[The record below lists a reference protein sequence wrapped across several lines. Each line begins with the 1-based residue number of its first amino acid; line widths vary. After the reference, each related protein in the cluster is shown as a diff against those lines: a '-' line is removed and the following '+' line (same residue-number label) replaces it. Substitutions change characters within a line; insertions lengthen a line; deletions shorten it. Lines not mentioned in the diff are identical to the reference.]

1 MRKSVMNIA
10 IVGGGDRCITLMEL
24 IERHS
29 FKEISPKI
37 IAVADLKDDAP
48 GLVKAREKG
57 LITTSDY
64 NDFFYRDD
72 IDLIIELT
80 GDMDIY
86 NDLLLKKKKTV
97 RAISRRTAQLFGEIS
112 RLSDL
117 QQETKLELQK
127 SRDMYDVIVNVLI
140 KEDILVI
147 RSDYRILD
155 INDNLLKKLGL
166 KREEAI
172 GRFCYEIAHHQD
184 MPCSGEEHPCPLNQS
199 IESGK
204 PSQVTHTHYDKDGK
218 EIFYSISCY
227 PVYENGEVVAAIEF
241 SRDITKDIA
250 IQKVMMLQEK
260 LASIGR
266 LSAGVAH
273 EINNPLTTILTTSM
287 LLQEDL
293 DPESP
298 IYNDLKTISRETL
311 RCRKIVTSLLDF
323 ARQTKP
329 SKKPLD
335 LNDVINESIIL
346 TRKQAAF
353 HDVSMEECLAK
364 DLPPV
369 QVDKDQ
375 IEQSLINLI
384 INGIEAT
391 GAGGRVTVS
400 SAFNSKKNQVEIAI
414 SDTGEGISEDI
425 ISKIFDPFYTSKES
439 GSGLGLAITHGIIE
453 QHGGTIEVES
463 KLGEG
468 ATFKIRLPVDKGAHD
483 AQ

>member
-1 MRKSVMNIA
+1 MNRI
-10 IVGGGDRCITLMEL
+10 
-24 IERHS
+24 
-29 FKEISPKI
+29 
-37 IAVADLKDDAP
+37 KDTGIP
-48 GLVKAREKG
+48 LQ
-57 LITTSDY
+57 
-64 NDFFYRDD
+64 DD

-86 NDLLLKKKKTV
+86 NDLLLKKKKSV

-117 QQETKLELQK
+117 QQETKLELKK
-127 SRDMYDVIVNVLI
+127 SREMHDVIVNVLI
-140 KEDILVI
+140 KEDIQVI
-147 RSDYRILD
+147 GSDYRIID
-155 INDNLLKKLGL
+155 INDNLLKKLDL
-166 KREEAI
+166 RREEAI
-172 GRFCYEIAHHQD
+172 GRFCYEIAHHQAV
-184 MPCSGEEHPCPLNQS
+184 PCSGEEHPCPLLLS
-199 IESGK
+199 MESGK
-204 PSQVTHTHYDKDGK
+204 PSQVTHTHYGKDRK

-241 SRDITKDIA
+241 SRDITKDID

-287 LLQEDL
+287 LLQEEL

-298 IYNDLKTISRETL
+298 ISDDLKTISRETL

-329 SKKPLD
+329 SKRFLD

-400 SAFNSKKNQVEIAI
+400 SAFNSKKNQVEVTI
-414 SDTGEGISEDI
+414 SDTGEGIPEDSLEDI
-425 ISKIFDPFYTSKES
+425 FHKFRQVTSDR
-439 GSGLGLAITHGIIE
+439 GGTGLGLTITKGIIE
-453 QHGGTIEVES
+453 AHGGQISVSSEMKKGT
-463 KLGEG
+463 
-468 ATFKIRLPVDKGAHD
+468 TFRFWIPKEKRTE
-483 AQ
+483 QS